1 MRNTEPTPIRR
12 GRQLHAPQVPS
23 LLATAP
29 RLEAAQAR
37 APAPPAGGAPRLVGQ
52 RPVITEKQTE
62 AAAPIFA
69 NAADQIDRRVQE
81 IVDTAPPLTPE
92 QRDRLVVLLRGAAR

>member
-12 GRQLHAPQVPS
+12 GHQPHAPNVPS

-29 RLEAAQAR
+29 RLAGAQAR
-37 APAPPAGGAPRLVGQ
+37 APAPPAGGAPRLIRQ
-52 RPVITEKQTE
+52 RLVISEKQTE

-69 NAADQIDRRVQE
+69 IAADQIDRRVQE
-81 IVDTAPPLTPE
+81 IVDTAPPLTLE
-92 QRDRLVVLLRGAAR
+92 QRDRLVVLLRGAVG